1 MLAILSCRIMFLIL
15 MFRII
20 KGVVHVYFSINYNS
34 SSIFSITYINQY

>member
-1 MLAILSCRIMFLIL
+1 MLAIFSCRIMFLIL

-20 KGVVHVYFSINYNS
+20 KDVVYAYFSINYNS